1 MKKISLLMKIRQS
14 ITNLTKSTPHFINQN
29 VIKDNNF
36 FKFSYSIIKQS
47 LLALIICAIGDLCA
61 GLILG
66 NMTSYLAAWPGL
78 LTLVPGAIG
87 MRGNIFGSF
96 GSRLGTDLNI
106 GMLPPK
112 IEKSKILSQNII
124 SSMIL
129 TMTLSICLAFI
140 TKILCVIFN
149 LPSMSI
155 FDFILISFFAGLIS
169 SVIMLPLSMLI
180 SLKSFQHGW
189 DPDNITT
196 PLIAAF
202 GDLFTLPSIILSV
215 LLLSSFHNITVL
227 RNIIAILAVIIAI
240 IGICYGF
247 KSNDKIGTI
256 VKQSTPVLFIC
267 SILGSISGGILNSSA
282 ETLLSNPSLLTLVP
296 LFSGESGNLV
306 SILGA
311 RLSSGLHL
319 GLIEPSRKPG
329 SNALKNFGIIL
340 ILAIIIYPVIGILAD
355 SSSLILGI
363 NGVGFLNIATISFLA
378 GMAMIFIM
386 IAVVFNISTISY
398 RKGLDPD
405 NIVIPLSTSI
415 TDSISTLM
423 LIVAS
428 MLILGLFTI

>member
-14 ITNLTKSTPHFINQN
+14 ITNLTKSTPHFINQK

-155 FDFILISFFAGLIS
+155 FDFILVSFFAGLIS

-247 KSNDKIGTI
+247 KSNDKVGTI

-282 ETLLSNPSLLTLVP
+282 ETLLSNPSLLTLV
-296 LFSGESGNLV
+296 
-306 SILGA
+306 
-311 RLSSGLHL
+311 
-319 GLIEPSRKPG
+319 
-329 SNALKNFGIIL
+329 
-340 ILAIIIYPVIGILAD
+340 
-355 SSSLILGI
+355 
-363 NGVGFLNIATISFLA
+363 
-378 GMAMIFIM
+378 
-386 IAVVFNISTISY
+386 
-398 RKGLDPD
+398 
-405 NIVIPLSTSI
+405 
-415 TDSISTLM
+415 
-423 LIVAS
+423 
-428 MLILGLFTI
+428 